1 MTPVNKQL
9 VDRHETRRTMQPEEN
24 SSEGKQTPDS
34 SSGDATERTE
44 RQQNI
49 KRQQDYVLD
58 PVSGDLQAIEEQRL
72 KAFAHLLDS
81 AIRLPGGFRIG
92 LDGIVGLIPGVG
104 DAIGAALS
112 GYLIYAAAQLDI
124 PRSVIVRMILNALIE
139 AIVGLVPFFGDIF
152 DFAFRSNNRNIKL
165 LREALETRDS
175 QRKQDNADQLGSD

>member
-24 SSEGKQTPDS
+24 SSEGEQTPDS

-44 RQQNI
+44 RQQN
-49 KRQQDYVLD
+49 
-58 PVSGDLQAIEEQRL
+58 EEQRL